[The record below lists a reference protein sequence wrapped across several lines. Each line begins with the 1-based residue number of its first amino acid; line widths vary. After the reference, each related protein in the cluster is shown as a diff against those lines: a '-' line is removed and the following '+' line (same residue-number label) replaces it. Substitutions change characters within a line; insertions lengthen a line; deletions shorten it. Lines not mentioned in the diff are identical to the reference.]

1 MHPVIRIASLIVAAL
16 LLPHLQPVGL
26 MAAAAILAAFFAALG
41 ASHLRGALRVLYR
54 IRILLISIAVVYFWF
69 TPGEAVLPALG
80 AFSPTLSGL
89 REGLVRAAALALLV
103 MAVRLTMDATSREE
117 LVGGLRWWLRPFA
130 VVGVDADRVA
140 LRIVLT
146 LEAVPRLRGLVAER
160 PVLRGAAPVARM
172 ADFAGSVFVTALSE
186 AEAQPCGEVT
196 IPDLGAPALL
206 QWLWPLSL
214 SLLFIYL

>member
-16 LLPHLQPVGL
+16 LLPHLQPVGM
-26 MAAAAILAAFFAALG
+26 MAAAAILAAFFAVLG
-41 ASHLRGALRVLYR
+41 AGHLMGALRVLYR

-69 TPGEAVLPALG
+69 TPGDAVFPALG
-80 AFSPTLSGL
+80 DFSPTLPGL
-89 REGLVRAAALALLV
+89 HEGLVRAAALALLV

-130 VVGVDADRVA
+130 VIGLDADRVA

-160 PVLRGAAPVARM
+160 PVLRGAAPAARM

-196 IPDLGAPALL
+196 IPDLGAPPLW
-206 QWLWPLSL
+206 QWLWPLGL
-214 SLLFIYL
+214 SLLFVYL